1 MKNNNIQR
9 LLASALLLA
18 FTAPTGFTYP
28 THSGYDSYDSANNR
42 TYSAGTST
50 DLSATVPLSN
60 TNEKITLSLRD
71 SDVQQVLR
79 MFADKAGKNIVFH
92 STVKGKVTLDLVDM
106 PINEAFNLVLQINN
120 LSYYIQD
127 NTLIVLSSSSK
138 DNANFSKKEMMV
150 FPVQY
155 VAASKV
161 ADFLNKNVFGMK
173 KPGMSTIDAATVN
186 AATNEVIVFGMPT
199 DAAVVRKVIAQL
211 DKEPLSRTFYVNHTT
226 PGEMADM
233 ICNMLLPS
241 QGASSGGGSGKSN
254 GNDGYTPPT
263 PGVGTS
269 LTGGAAGIVTGG
281 ADGIDDT
288 IKLGEGI
295 VACSV
300 SQSAKGSSSSFD
312 VQNLA
317 VSYYPQRGSI
327 MLIGGSEAQQRLVE
341 NFIKTNDIKQ
351 PQAYLEMSI
360 VELSEQGSKEFQN
373 NWSVASKAWNVSFNN
388 GRTTGGR
395 PGGVGESWSPY
406 IFRGWTNDASGTN
419 PQMIPPAS
427 KDSGSQGYTLPTYGE
442 AQGYL
447 PWKGGGRS
455 YISWTMNYLIENNKA
470 RVLANPKIII
480 TNGKTSVIDL
490 TEDYVE
496 KVTSE
501 FLSSSQN
508 GNGSTGTVQR
518 TYTIGKDKGIK
529 ISLVPFI
536 SPDGYVTLNILPQYA
551 TEAGQ
556 IYATGETGQSELAAT
571 LLNRR
576 NLDLKNVRIKDGE
589 TLVIGGMI
597 SEGDYKQVQKIPVLG
612 DLPLIG
618 AAFRSTSTKKQK
630 SELVIMITPKIIVDG
645 DEVAADRL

>member
-1 MKNNNIQR
+1 MRYNNIQK
-9 LLASALLLA
+9 LLTAALLLA

-28 THSGYDSYDSANNR
+28 TYGGYNSYDNANNS
-42 TYSAGTST
+42 TYTAGTST

-60 TNEKITLSLRD
+60 TNDKITLSLRD
-71 SDVQQVLR
+71 SDVKQVLR

-92 STVKGKVTLDLVDM
+92 STVNGKVTLDLVDM

-127 NTLIVLSSSSK
+127 NTLIVMASNSK

-155 VAASKV
+155 VSAEKIAE
-161 ADFLNKNVFGMK
+161 FLNKNVFGMK
-173 KPGMSTIDAATVN
+173 KPGMSSVDAATVN

-241 QGASSGGGSGKSN
+241 QGANASGGKGSGGG
-254 GNDGYTPPT
+254 DGYVPPT

-281 ADGIDDT
+281 ASSSSSSDENT
-288 IKLGEGI
+288 IKLGEGV

-300 SQSAKGSSSSFD
+300 SQGSKGGSQAFD

-317 VSYYPQRGSI
+317 ISYYPQRGSI
-327 MLIGGSEAQQRLVE
+327 MMIGGSEAQQRLVE
-341 NFIKTNDIKQ
+341 NFIKSNDVKQ

-360 VELSEQGSKEFQN
+360 VELTEQGSKEFQN
-373 NWSVASKAWNVSFNN
+373 NWELQSKAWGVSFNN
-388 GRTTGGR
+388 GVTSGGR
-395 PGGVGESWSPY
+395 QGGAYDRVAPVTKHYWTAKEPYMEAGKMVFPEYKSVSGYQTWPGGN
-406 IFRGWTNDASGTN
+406 RT
-419 PQMIPPAS
+419 
-427 KDSGSQGYTLPTYGE
+427 
-442 AQGYL
+442 
-447 PWKGGGRS
+447 

-480 TNGKTSVIDL
+480 TNGKESIIDL

-501 FLSSSQN
+501 FLTSTNTSGGSS
-508 GNGSTGTVQR
+508 GAVQK
-518 TYTIGKDKGIK
+518 TYTIGEDKGIK

-536 SPDGYVTLNILPQYA
+536 SPDGYVTLNIKPEYA

-556 IYATGETGQSELAAT
+556 IYSTGESGEKDLAAT

-576 NLDLKNVRIKDGE
+576 NLDLKNVRIRDGE

-597 SEGDYKQVQKIPVLG
+597 NEADMKTVQKIPVLG

-618 AAFRSTSTKKQK
+618 GAFRSTVTKKTK
-630 SELVIMITPKIIVDG
+630 GELVIMITPKIIADG
-645 DEVAADRL
+645 EEVAADRL

>member
-1 MKNNNIQR
+1 MKHNIKR
-9 LLASALLLA
+9 FLAAALLLA
-18 FTAPTGFTYP
+18 FTAPSGISYP
-28 THSGYDSYDSANNR
+28 AYGGYDSGNNS
-42 TYSAGTST
+42 YVAGTST
-50 DLSATVPLSN
+50 DLTASVPLSN
-60 TNEKITLSLRD
+60 KNEKITLSLRD

-79 MFADKAGKNIVFH
+79 MFADKAGKNVVFH

-127 NTLIVLSSSSK
+127 NTLIVLANNSK

-155 VAASKV
+155 VSAAKV

-173 KPGMSTIDAATVN
+173 RPGMSSVDAATIN

-199 DAAVVRKVIAQL
+199 DAAIVRKVIAQL
-211 DKEPLSRTFYVNHTT
+211 DKEPLSRTFIVNHTT

-241 QGASSGGGSGKSN
+241 QGSNSSGGKGSKGGKD
-254 GNDGYTPPT
+254 DGYVPPT

-269 LTGGAAGIVTGG
+269 LSGVMTGGAASSSSSGSAEETV
-281 ADGIDDT
+281 
-288 IKLGEGI
+288 KLGEGI

-300 SQSAKGSSSSFD
+300 SQSSSGDSQAFD
-312 VQNLA
+312 IQNLA
-317 VSYYPQRGSI
+317 ISYYPQRGSI
-327 MLIGGSEAQQRLVE
+327 MMIGGSEAQQRLVE

-351 PQAYLEMSI
+351 AQAYLEMSVI
-360 VELSEQGSKEFQN
+360 ELTEQGSKEFQN
-373 NWSVASKAWNVSFNN
+373 NWSIQSKAWGVSFNN
-388 GRTTGGR
+388 GVTSGGR
-395 PGGVGESWSPY
+395 AGGPGEKMYPTTRGGWTDVTDKETGAVRQEYWSASGYDKWPGGN
-406 IFRGWTNDASGTN
+406 RT
-419 PQMIPPAS
+419 
-427 KDSGSQGYTLPTYGE
+427 
-442 AQGYL
+442 
-447 PWKGGGRS
+447 

-470 RVLANPKIII
+470 RVLASPKIII
-480 TNGKTSVIDL
+480 TNGKESVIDL

-501 FLSSSQN
+501 FLSTTAA
-508 GNGSTGTVQR
+508 GVGTTGAVQR
-518 TYTIGKDKGIK
+518 TYTIGDDKGIK

-536 SPDGYVTLNILPQYA
+536 SPDGYVTLNIKPEYA

-556 IYATGETGQSELAAT
+556 IYTDNEAGGKDLAAT

-597 SEGDYKQVQKIPVLG
+597 QEADYKKVQKIPVLG

-618 AAFRSTSTKKQK
+618 GAFRSTSTQK
-630 SELVIMITPKIIVDG
+630 GKTELVIMITPRIINDG
-645 DEVAADRL
+645 DDTVADRL

>member
-1 MKNNNIQR
+1 MKHSNIQR

-18 FTAPTGFTYP
+18 FTAPTGFCYP
-28 THSGYDSYDSANNR
+28 AYGYDNTSSG
-42 TYSAGTST
+42 TYAVGTST
-50 DLSATVPLSN
+50 DLTATLPLSN

-71 SDVQQVLR
+71 SDVKQVLR
-79 MFADKAGKNIVFH
+79 MFADKAGKNVVFH
-92 STVKGKVTLDLVDM
+92 STVNGKVTLDLVDM

-155 VAASKV
+155 VAAAKV
-161 ADFLNKNVFGMK
+161 AEFLNKNVFGMK

-211 DKEPLSRTFYVNHTT
+211 DKEPLARTFYVNHTT

-233 ICNMLLPS
+233 ICNMLLPA
-241 QGASSGGGSGKSN
+241 QGAGTSKTSGGSGS
-254 GNDGYTPPT
+254 DGYVPPV
-263 PGVGTS
+263 PGIG
-269 LTGGAAGIVTGG
+269 TGGAASLGG
-281 ADGIDDT
+281 DGASGED

-300 SQSAKGSSSSFD
+300 SQYSKGSTHSFD

-317 VSYYPQRGSI
+317 ISYYPQRGSI
-327 MLIGGSEAQQRLVE
+327 MIVGGSEAQHRLIE
-341 NFIKTNDIKQ
+341 NFIKTNDVRQ
-351 PQAYLEMSI
+351 PQAYLEMAI
-360 VELSEQGSKEFQN
+360 VELTEQGSKEFQN
-373 NWSVASKAWNVSFNN
+373 NWSIQSRAWGFNFASGVTS
-388 GRTTGGR
+388 GGR
-395 PGGVGESWSPY
+395 EAVPGNISRKLVEL
-406 IFRGWTNDASGTN
+406 
-419 PQMIPPAS
+419 Q
-427 KDSGSQGYTLPTYGE
+427 E
-442 AQGYL
+442 AQPVEVSEGGQTYKT
-447 PWKGGGRS
+447 WKLVPSYKAREDMYSSGS
-455 YISWTMNYLIENNKA
+455 YISWTMQYLIENNKA

-480 TNGKTSVIDL
+480 TNGKESIIDL
-490 TEDYVE
+490 TEDYIQ

-501 FLSSSQN
+501 YLNSAGSSSSSI
-508 GNGSTGTVQR
+508 GVAQR
-518 TYTIGKDKGIK
+518 SYSIANDKGIK

-536 SPDGYVTLNILPQYA
+536 SPDGYVTLNIVPEYA
-551 TEAGQ
+551 TEAAQ
-556 IYATGETGQSELAAT
+556 VYAPGQSGQNELQAT

-576 NLDLKNVRIKDGE
+576 NLNLKNVRIKDGE

-597 SEGDYKQVQKIPVLG
+597 NEGDYKQVQKIPVLG
-612 DLPLIG
+612 DLPVIG

-630 SELVIMITPKIIVDG
+630 MELVIMITPKIILDS